1 MGGIAGHIQDMEN
14 DRLVTL
20 IPDPLAGCACDA
32 CGRSNG
38 FINVAAGLTTV
49 RRLKEAGGPGG
60 LVFGNVGLF
69 SRTPDAIGISDM
81 HQAAAVLSPALQTLE
96 LEKQGLSRRS
106 RGGSLMHGAGA
117 GEEGQNR

>member
-1 MGGIAGHIQDMEN
+1 M
-14 DRLVTL
+14 
-20 IPDPLAGCACDA
+20 
-32 CGRSNG
+32 
-38 FINVAAGLTTV
+38 TTV

-96 LEKQGLSRRS
+96 PEKQERSRRS

-117 GEEGQNR
+117 GEEGQNRQRKEGAEERKRITVGGASSEADLVGCQFKHGSFLPKKVPNQF